1 MNLVNQHQLRAFEQV
16 VVAALNK
23 VSGDARE
30 SFFEQHAELRALGS
44 ALGEKLPEITRDGV
58 LAIVQEAAESAE
70 AVR

>member
-1 MNLVNQHQLRAFEQV
+1 MNLDNQHQLCAFEQV

-23 VSGDARE
+23 ISGVARE

>member
-1 MNLVNQHQLRAFEQV
+1 M
-16 VVAALNK
+16 AALNK

-30 SFFEQHAELRALGS
+30 TFFQQHAELRALGS

-58 LAIVQEAAESAE
+58 LPIVQEAAESAE

>member
-1 MNLVNQHQLRAFEQV
+1 MKLRQPAKVCAIEQV

-30 SFFEQHAELRALGS
+30 TFFQQHAELRALGS
-44 ALGEKLPEITRDGV
+44 ALGEKLPEITREGV